1 MIKRASVALILLI
14 AAAGSLVALASR
26 ASHPDDPLAGEIGRW
41 KAYAHANASTDE
53 TWLQIKG
60 GSEAGLAKA
69 DEALRAGRRL
79 LALQRLGSVRVHL
92 GAFSYTAAHPDAAR
106 DEHSLEA
113 EWSRMGRALR
123 PDLGPLKAASLS
135 SVSPLAVRALA
146 EAALPQ
152 VREFYDASL
161 EYGRNTMPSS
171 GVFYLGSAQAQ
182 REFVAFC
189 RSLSRPSSQT
199 LPPLRPL
206 SDELDALEKDL
217 LAAYRPPASIDR
229 HGEFIGASSVLKE
242 ARELDAAGL
251 RAGAMLR
258 YLQAAQRVA
267 ALRPAAVPGPDAA
280 AVERTVAGFETRTAS
295 GNVDHSIAKL
305 FLEAARSDL
314 ASPAPPVFP
323 GGPSAASLIASEV
336 LPRYFAGLEPAR
348 RREPAAAPEVTVTL
362 VRWPYT

>member
-1 MIKRASVALILLI
+1 MRISAAVILLI
-14 AAAGSLVALASR
+14 AAAASPSR
-26 ASHPDDPLAGEIGRW
+26 ATHSGDPLADEIGRW
-41 KAYAHANASTDE
+41 QAYVRGNSSTDE
-53 TWLQIKG
+53 NWLQIKV
-60 GSEAGLAKA
+60 GSEAALAKA

-79 LALQRLGSVRVHL
+79 LALQRLASARVHL
-92 GAFSYTAAHPDAAR
+92 AAFSYTAEHPGAAR
-106 DEHSLEA
+106 DQRSLEA
-113 EWSRMGRALR
+113 EWNRMGKTLQ
-123 PDLGPLKAASLS
+123 PDLGPLTAGSLS

-146 EAALPQ
+146 ETTLPQ

-189 RSLSRPSSQT
+189 RSLPRPPSQA

-206 SDELDALEKDL
+206 SDELAGLERDL
-217 LAAYRPPASIDR
+217 LAAYRPPAAIER
-229 HGEFIGASSVLKE
+229 HSDFIGASSVLKE

-267 ALRPAAVPGPDAA
+267 ALRSAAIPGSDAA
-280 AVERTVAGFETRTAS
+280 GVERTVASFDERTRS
-295 GNVDHSIAKL
+295 GGVDHSIARL
-305 FLEAARSDL
+305 FVEAARADL
-314 ASPAPPVFP
+314 ANPAAPVP
-323 GGPSAASLIASEV
+323 AGAPSAASLIAADV
-336 LPRYFAGLEPAR
+336 LPRYFAALEPAR
-348 RREPAAAPEVTVTL
+348 PREVTTAPVVTVTL